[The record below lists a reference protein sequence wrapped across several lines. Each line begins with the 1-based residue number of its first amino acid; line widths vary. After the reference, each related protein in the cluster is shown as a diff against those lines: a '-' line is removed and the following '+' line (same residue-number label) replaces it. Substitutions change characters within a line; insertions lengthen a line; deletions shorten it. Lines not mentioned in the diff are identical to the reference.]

1 MQSEGRDAPP
11 RYSIFS
17 LLFFLLFL
25 PTCLLPPQSS
35 RLSRAMWLALH
46 TTQRETT
53 QLSTHIPFPSSF
65 PYCLPPFLHLS
76 LYPTFKL
83 LHSWWGTK
91 DSFPASKGSEIQ
103 GGGWPRWLTRSILQ
117 VRKVT
122 PGNAVPTFFL
132 LCRLCM
138 LCVWETENAKMMY
151 SIPVYEYTTISLFS
165 FLKIFLFS
173 YVFIYLAVPGLS
185 CGMSDLQL
193 WHVGS
198 SSLIRD
204 RTWATCIGSPVS

>member
-1 MQSEGRDAPP
+1 
-11 RYSIFS
+11 
-17 LLFFLLFL
+17 
-25 PTCLLPPQSS
+25 
-35 RLSRAMWLALH
+35 
-46 TTQRETT
+46 
-53 QLSTHIPFPSSF
+53 
-65 PYCLPPFLHLS
+65 
-76 LYPTFKL
+76 
-83 LHSWWGTK
+83 
-91 DSFPASKGSEIQ
+91 
-103 GGGWPRWLTRSILQ
+103 
-117 VRKVT
+117 
-122 PGNAVPTFFL
+122 
-132 LCRLCM
+132 
-138 LCVWETENAKMMY
+138 MMY